1 MEIIERLAQAAVNT
15 NGTFAFRDGKLFG
28 NLVIVVNKCQDISQ
42 SDEAELQKLQESNPS
57 LIRLIDQY
65 FTSGPE
71 VILLPML
78 EWDYAVRPDF
88 NEEGK
93 PSAAEIYRIVKTQNN
108 IQVSFLIT
116 IIYSL
121 RIHR

>member
-1 MEIIERLAQAAVNT
+1 MEIIDRLALAAQNT

-42 SDEAELQKLQESNPS
+42 SDETELQKLKESSPS
-57 LIRLIDQY
+57 LIRQIDKY

-93 PSAAEIYRIVKTQNN
+93 PSATEIYRIVKTQNN
-108 IQVSFLIT
+108 IQASFLIT

-121 RIHR
+121 RIHH